1 MYLDLKENF
10 KEACLAIK
18 KKTNHL
24 KNSLLPGGAYTLLW
38 FDTTFLPHLVVDYM
52 FMDSGSKLTLL
63 LSNVPG
69 YQKPVY
75 YGGKPAKKF
84 FSLVSGAGNCATG
97 ISVVSMVKS
106 ATISITADES
116 NIEDLPLFT
125 SYFDN
130 LIKDLEIDYHS
141 DEE

>member
-10 KEACLAIK
+10 KEACLAVK
-18 KKTNHL
+18 KKTTRL

-38 FDTTFLPHLVVDYM
+38 FDTTFLSHWAVNYIYH
-52 FMDSGSKLTLL
+52 DSGSKLTLL

-106 ATISITADES
+106 AMISITADES

-125 SYFDN
+125 SYFDDQ
-130 LIKDLEIDYHS
+130 IKELGIEYDS
-141 DEE
+141 DED

>member
-1 MYLDLKENF
+1 M
-10 KEACLAIK
+10 
-18 KKTNHL
+18 
-24 KNSLLPGGAYTLLW
+24 PGGAYTLLW
-38 FDTTFLPHLVVDYM
+38 FDTTFLSNLVVNYIYY
-52 FMDSGSKLTLL
+52 DSGSKLTLL

-97 ISVVSMVKS
+97 ISVVSMTKS
-106 ATISITADES
+106 AIISITSDES
-116 NIEDLPLFT
+116 NIENVSLFT

-130 LIKDLEIDYHS
+130 
-141 DEE
+141 

>member
-1 MYLDLKENF
+1 MYLDLKDNF
-10 KEACLAIK
+10 KEACLAVK
-18 KKTNHL
+18 KKTNQL

-38 FDTTFLPHLVVDYM
+38 FDTIFLPNWVVNYI
-52 FMDSGSKLTLL
+52 FYDSGSKLTLL

-106 ATISITADES
+106 ALISITSDES
-116 NIEDLPLFT
+116 NIQDVDLFT
-125 SYFDN
+125 SYFDD
-130 LIKDLEIDYHS
+130 LIGELDIEYHS
-141 DEE
+141 GEE

>member
-18 KKTNHL
+18 KKTNAL
-24 KNSLLPGGAYTLLW
+24 KNSLLPGGAFTLLW
-38 FDTTFLPHLVVDYM
+38 FDTTFLSHLAVNYIYH
-52 FMDSGSKLTLL
+52 DSGSKLTLL

-106 ATISITADES
+106 AMISITSDVS

-130 LIKDLEIDYHS
+130 LIKELDIEYFS